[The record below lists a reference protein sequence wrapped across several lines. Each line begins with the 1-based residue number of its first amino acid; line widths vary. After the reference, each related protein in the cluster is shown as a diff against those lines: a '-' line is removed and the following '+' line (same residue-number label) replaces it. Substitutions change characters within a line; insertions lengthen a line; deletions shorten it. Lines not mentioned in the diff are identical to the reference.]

1 MQGYGNKAY
10 FDFEAEMRKVMNQ
23 LTDKTFKATQAA
35 LKDTGRET
43 SKIMTANTVSMAGS
57 GQFQRSWTQKDY
69 KNAVYVYNS
78 RGTKGTNKGI
88 PISNLAEYSARGPK
102 PFVERTFN
110 ANKSRIFSFFI
121 RKMEQNISKQQNL

>member
-1 MQGYGNKAY
+1 MQGYGKNAA
-10 FDFEAEMRKVMNQ
+10 FDFENEMRNVLNK

-35 LKDTGRET
+35 LKDTGNET
-43 SKIMTANTVSMAGS
+43 SRILASNTQTSGT
-57 GQFQRSWTQKDY
+57 GQFQRGWTQKDY
-69 KNAVYVYNS
+69 KNATYVFNS
-78 RGTKGTNKGI
+78 RGVNGTNKGI

-121 RKMEQNISKQQNL
+121 RKMEQNISKQQNI